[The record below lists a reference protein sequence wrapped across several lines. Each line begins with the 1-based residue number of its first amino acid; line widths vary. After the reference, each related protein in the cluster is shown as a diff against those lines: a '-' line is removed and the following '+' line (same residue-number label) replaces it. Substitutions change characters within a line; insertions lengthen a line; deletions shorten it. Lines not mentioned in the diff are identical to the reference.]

1 MKTLKRAIVGSF
13 LALSVFAAPATA
25 FAAEAA
31 GTPVLVY
38 CISCG
43 THHLIELQP
52 STDANVA

>member
-43 THHLIELQP
+43 THHLIEL
-52 STDANVA
+52 DAPAA

>member
-1 MKTLKRAIVGSF
+1 MKNLKRLVVGSF

-25 FAAEAA
+25 FAVEEREAA

-43 THHLIELQP
+43 THHLIE
-52 STDANVA
+52 V